1 MSDLDLARTQ
11 PARQLWDELGDVH
24 AGMLGVVNSG
34 DHMQPMAPQL
44 DPESN
49 TIWFFTR
56 RDSDLL
62 KSVGHGAQAHFCVV
76 GKNHDFHGCM
86 IGVLR
91 ENKTDAKIEQFWSP
105 VVAAW
110 YSGKD
115 DPNMTMMEFQ
125 LDNAMIWA
133 SVGNPITFGW
143 EIAKANLSDS
153 EPHVGVTAKIEFN
166 R

>member
-1 MSDLDLARTQ
+1 MADLDLARDQ
-11 PARQLWDELGDVH
+11 PAKLLWDELRDVH
-24 AGMLGVVNSG
+24 AGMLGVANSG

-44 DPESN
+44 DHATN

-76 GKNHDFHGCM
+76 GKNHDFHACLTGA
-86 IGVLR
+86 LR
-91 ENKTDAKIEQFWSP
+91 ENKDAGKVEQFWGT

-110 YSGKD
+110 YEGRD

-143 EIAKANLSDS
+143 EIAKANLGDS
-153 EPHVGVTAKIEFN
+153 EPKVGVTAKIEFN